1 MEYVVGQRWV
11 SESEPNLGLG
21 IIIHANERMVEVAF
35 LAQEVIRS
43 YSRRNA
49 PLIRVIYDIGEE
61 VSHKKGGRY
70 TVDSTE
76 EVESLIYYQVSP
88 IDTGSEADS
97 ETEDETLAVIPEVE
111 LAHAMQFQ
119 TPDSRLFCGQID
131 KNRWFD
137 LRYKTLELHSS
148 LLRSACK
155 GFLGPRVSLIPH
167 QYHIAEEVCHRHFP
181 RVLLADEVGLGK
193 TIEAGLILHQQINAD
208 VVQRVLI
215 IVPENLLHQWL
226 VEMARR
232 FNLTFSLFDAERC
245 ASHEE
250 ENPFE
255 TEQLILCSL
264 DFLKDHPDRQ
274 KQLLEAKWDMLI
286 VDEAHHLAWL
296 PGAPSE
302 SYQLVDQLASLT
314 PSVLLLTATPEQLGP
329 EGHFARLR
337 LLDPHRFHDLET
349 FLQEEESYIPVAQCA
364 NAVIQHDT
372 LDAAS
377 ESLLASLLGAEI
389 TSKYQAATREKN
401 DNIVA
406 LANSITSALID
417 RHGTG
422 RVLFRNTRKNIKGF
436 SQRVLQ
442 PIPCPAPEPSA
453 EQKATTLGLRETLFP
468 EIACQEDSRFAAL
481 VHLLKQH
488 RNEKFVLICADPSSA
503 LDISAGLRIKH
514 GIHASVFHE
523 GMSIIDRDR
532 AAAFFADPDESCP
545 ILICSEI
552 GSEGRNFQFAHHLV
566 LFDLPLNPDLL
577 EQRIG
582 RLDRIGQKQDIQ
594 IHVPYFENHPQEILF
609 RWYSDALNSFQQSSS
624 TGSALFSE
632 YHSELEQFIFSAS
645 REENTNDSI
654 EDFISRVVAHREQLE
669 KQLEEGRDPLL
680 ELNSAATHAFKLL
693 DDVRETE
700 TDSELEEWLISV
712 FDLYGVDHE
721 EGPHNTLIAHPSNHM
736 RTAQFP
742 ALPDEGTTLC
752 FDRETALAREEIQF
766 LTHDHPMVTGA
777 MELILG
783 HTKGNTAL
791 TTIKLPNAKEG
802 SMLIEV
808 VYTLQTMAP
817 ALFQVNSYLPLTP
830 IRILIDE
837 QGKDLSAKVSYD
849 QLAPRLENVKKDT
862 ARAIVKSEVEKI
874 KQLLNA
880 SRSYAEEQ
888 ANALRKE
895 SELLADNCLSAE
907 YQRLSFLQKT
917 NPSIRQSEVDF
928 VADKKQA
935 VLEYIK
941 NAPLHLH
948 ATRLIITI

>member
-21 IIIHANERMVEVAF
+21 IIVHANERMVEVAF

-61 VSHKKGGRY
+61 VCHKKGGRY
-70 TVDSTE
+70 TVNSTE
-76 EVESLIYYQVSP
+76 EVESLIYYKVSP
-88 IDTGSEADS
+88 IDTGSETDDS
-97 ETEDETLAVIPEVE
+97 ALTVFPEVE

-167 QYHIAEEVCHRHFP
+167 QYHIAEEVCHRHSP

-208 VVQRVLI
+208 VVQRALI

-245 ASHEE
+245 ASYEE

-264 DFLKDHPDRQ
+264 DFLMDHPDRQ
-274 KQLLEAKWDMLI
+274 KQLLEAQWDMLI

-296 PGAPSE
+296 PGVPSE
-302 SYQLVDQLASLT
+302 AYQLVDQLATLT

-337 LLDPHRFHDLET
+337 LLDPHRFHDLEA

-364 NAVIQHDT
+364 KTVIQHDT

-377 ESLLASLLGAEI
+377 ESLLASLLGPEI
-389 TSKYQAATREKN
+389 TSKYQTATREKK
-401 DNIVA
+401 DNSVA
-406 LANSITSALID
+406 LANTITSALID

-422 RVLFRNTRKNIKGF
+422 RVLFRNTRKNIQGF
-436 SQRVLQ
+436 SKRILK
-442 PIPCPAPEPSA
+442 PIPCPAPELQPSA
-453 EQKATTLGLRETLFP
+453 EQKASTPGLRETLFP
-468 EIACQEDSRFAAL
+468 EIACQEDSRFAAI

-488 RNEKFVLICADPSSA
+488 RNEKFVLICANPSNA

-609 RWYSDALNSFQQSSS
+609 RWYNESLNSFQQSSS
-624 TGSALFSE
+624 TGPALFSE
-632 YHSELEQFIFSAS
+632 YHNELEQFIFNAS
-645 REENTNDSI
+645 RGENPNDSI
-654 EDFISRVVAHREQLE
+654 EDFISRAVAHREQLE

-817 ALFQVNSYLPLTP
+817 APFQASSYLPLTP

-862 ARAIVKSEVEKI
+862 ARAIVKSEVDKI
-874 KQLLNA
+874 KQLLSA

-895 SELLADNCLSAE
+895 SELLANNRLSAE
-907 YQRLSFLQKT
+907 FQRLSFLQKT

-928 VADKKQA
+928 IADKKQS

>member
-49 PLIRVIYDIGEE
+49 PLIRVIYDTGEE

-70 TVDSTE
+70 TVESTE

-88 IDTGSEADS
+88 IDTGP
-97 ETEDETLAVIPEVE
+97 ETDDNTLAVIPEVE

-148 LLRSACK
+148 LLRSACR

-167 QYHIAEEVCHRHFP
+167 QYHIAEEVCHRHSP

-208 VVQRVLI
+208 VVQRALV

-264 DFLKDHPDRQ
+264 DFLIAHPDRQ
-274 KQLLEAKWDMLI
+274 TQLLEAQWDMLI

-302 SYQLVDQLASLT
+302 SYQLVDHLATLT

-349 FLQEEESYIPVAQCA
+349 FLQEEKSYIPVAQCA
-364 NAVIQHDT
+364 KAVIKHDT

-377 ESLLASLLGAEI
+377 ESLLASLLGPEI
-389 TSKYQAATREKN
+389 TSKYQTATREKN
-401 DNIVA
+401 DKVVA
-406 LANSITSALID
+406 LANTITSALID

-436 SQRVLQ
+436 SKRILK
-442 PIPCPAPEPSA
+442 PITCPAPELQPST
-453 EQKATTLGLRETLFP
+453 EQKTTTLGLRETLFP
-468 EIACQEDSRFAAL
+468 EIACQEDSRFAAI

-488 RNEKFVLICADPSSA
+488 RNEKFVLICADPSCA

-609 RWYSDALNSFQQSSS
+609 RWYNEALNSFQQSSS
-624 TGSALFSE
+624 TGPALFSE
-632 YHSELEQFIFSAS
+632 YHNELEQFIFNAS
-645 REENTNDSI
+645 RGENTNDSI
-654 EDFISRVVAHREQLE
+654 KDFISRVVAHREQLE

-693 DDVRETE
+693 DDVRKTE

-817 ALFQVNSYLPLTP
+817 ALFQANSYLPLTP

-849 QLAPRLENVKKDT
+849 QLAPRLENVRKDT

-895 SELLADNCLSAE
+895 SELLANNRLSAE
-907 YQRLSFLQKT
+907 YQRLSFLQKA
-917 NPSIRQSEVDF
+917 NPSIRQGEVDF
-928 VADKKQA
+928 IADKKQS
-935 VLEYIK
+935 VLEYIRS
-941 NAPLHLH
+941 APLHLH